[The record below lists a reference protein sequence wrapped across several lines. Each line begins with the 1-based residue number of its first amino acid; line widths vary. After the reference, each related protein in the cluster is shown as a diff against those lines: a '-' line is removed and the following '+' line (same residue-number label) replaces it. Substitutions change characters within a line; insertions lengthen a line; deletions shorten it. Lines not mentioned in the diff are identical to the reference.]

1 MDLENSKALK
11 MVVKEE
17 LKKAITEQAREVQ
30 THLRDIDRRLRVLEE
45 AKK

>member
-11 MVVKEE
+11 MIIKEE
-17 LKKAITEQAREVQ
+17 LTKAVTEQAREVQ
-30 THLRDIDRRLRVLEE
+30 THLRDIDRRLRDLEK

>member
-11 MVVKEE
+11 MVIKEE

-30 THLRDIDRRLRVLEE
+30 THLRDIDRRLRELEG